1 MKSVLNFSNFPM
13 CTVRENK
20 VNNAV
25 TLGAQLRKFGEITN
39 SSPKLLP

>member
-1 MKSVLNFSNFPM
+1 MKSVLNFGNFPM
-13 CTVRENK
+13 CTVREKK

-25 TLGAQLRKFGEITN
+25 TLGAQLSKFDEITH